1 MTFPAW
7 FDLNRDPVIR
17 DKPSAYSVYAHLIE
31 TYPRIFFEPTDAK
44 AWLIAEV
51 TGLAR
56 DSVNE
61 SLDLLINRGYLILHG
76 RGLNN
81 VRRVT
86 MAITR
91 GPVAA

>member
-7 FDLNRDPVIR
+7 FDLNRDPAIR
-17 DKPSAYSVYAHLIE
+17 DKPSASAVYAHLIE

-44 AWLIAEV
+44 AWLIAQV
-51 TGLAR
+51 THLAR

-61 SLDLLINRGYLILHG
+61 SLDLLINRGYLIDHG

-86 MAITR
+86 IAITR

>member
-7 FDLNRDPVIR
+7 FDLNRDPAIAA
-17 DKPSAYSVYAHLIE
+17 KPSAQRVYAHLIE

-44 AWLIAEV
+44 AWLIAE
-51 TGLAR
+51 TTHLHR

-61 SLDLLINRGYLILHG
+61 GLNLLLARGYLLDHG

-86 MAITR
+86 VAITR